1 MSGAGGS
8 RPGVPGIRLARTY
21 QRSWLRPDLLAAVTV
36 WALLVPQALAYAQLA
51 KVDPVV
57 GLYAAIGAAVGYALL
72 GGVRSMNVGPEATV
86 ALLTASVVAPLAAGD
101 PVRYLALA
109 GALAIVAG
117 GWLVLAGII
126 GLGFVTRFLS
136 RPLLLGYVAGSAIVM
151 IVSQLDS
158 MIGIKLVAEDDT
170 LAELAETLRRLGE
183 TNMTTLLVGLGVI
196 GIVLLVRQIDRRI
209 PAYLV
214 AVLAAIAVS
223 AIADLAAKGV
233 AVVGRIEPGL
243 PAMGLPAVGLADLAS
258 LAGPALAIAL
268 LIYADSGVTGQV
280 LGRRGSYTVDG
291 NQEFLGLGA
300 ANIGSALTG
309 GFPVNGSQSRSF
321 TAAEV
326 GAKSQ
331 AMNVGV
337 LALVILTLLFLTPLF
352 APLPKSALAGVIIV
366 VAFGLLEPAAF
377 RELARVDHREVGLAL
392 LTAAI
397 VVAVGMVAGVLVT
410 VVLSL
415 FLVAIRASQPR
426 RTLLG
431 RVPGTDSFRSVDS
444 IADGSAEPG
453 LVVYRFDAPLFF
465 ANAQL
470 LADDVLAA
478 VADGVAS
485 VPVRWVV
492 VDAEMISEV
501 DSTGAAMLGDLAD
514 DLRRRGITLALAR
527 LKAPVA
533 AYLSRAG
540 VTGKIGADR
549 VYLEVDDAV
558 DAFHETAGGARS
570 AGHAGG

>member
-1 MSGAGGS
+1 MS
-8 RPGVPGIRLARTY
+8 RPGVPAVGLVRTY
-21 QRSWLRPDLLAAVTV
+21 RRSWLRLDALAAVTV

-51 KVDPVV
+51 QVDAVV
-57 GLYAAIGAAVGYALL
+57 GLYAAMGAAVGYVLL

-109 GALAIVAG
+109 GALALVAG
-117 GWLVLAGII
+117 GWLILAGII

-158 MIGIKLVAEDDT
+158 LIGVKLVAQDDT
-170 LAELAETLRRLGE
+170 LAELAETIRRLGE
-183 TNMTTLLVGLGVI
+183 TDLTTLVVGLGVI
-196 GIVLLVRQIDRRI
+196 GVVLLVRRIDRRL

-223 AIADLAAKGV
+223 AIADLAEKGV
-233 AVVGRIEPGL
+233 AVVGTIEPGL

-280 LGRRGSYTVDG
+280 LGRRGGYAVDG

-300 ANIGSALTG
+300 ANIGAALTG

-321 TAAEV
+321 TAADV

-366 VAFGLLEPAAF
+366 VAFGLMDPLAF
-377 RELARVDHREVGLAL
+377 RELARVDRREVALAL

-426 RTLLG
+426 RTFLV
-431 RVPGTDSFRSVDS
+431 RVPGTDSFRGVESV
-444 IADGSAEPG
+444 ADGSTAPG
-453 LVVYRFDAPLFF
+453 LVIYRFDAPLFF

-470 LADDVLAA
+470 LSDDVTAALAE
-478 VADGVAS
+478 GVAAA
-485 VPVRWVV
+485 PVRWVV
-492 VDAEMISEV
+492 LDAESIGDV
-501 DSTGAAMLGDLAD
+501 DSTGAAVLADLAD
-514 DLRRRGITLALAR
+514 DLRKRGITFALAR
-527 LKAPVA
+527 LKTPVA
-533 AYLSRAG
+533 AYLARAG
-540 VTGKIGADR
+540 VMEKVGAER
-549 VYLEVDDAV
+549 VYVEVDDAV
-558 DAFHETAGGARS
+558 AAFEASPTEAVPDTIQR
-570 AGHAGG
+570 